1 MSWHVTTWTKPSSH
15 HFHWI
20 APRLSTTYDSGEDE
34 PPWKRSHSRELLA
47 GLVCT
52 NVQLCLVVILKAD
65 ISGSNMVKHYWS
77 SNTLRVD
84 WKVTQILWHHALML
98 IVIDLL
104 SVTFHHFFTFAR
116 RGPPKCR
123 AGCGIGGLNG
133 IVSNE
138 RRQANWCL
146 VWTTWASIPL
156 GPTSSHW
163 LNSSL
168 RLCHCVLRQFVG
180 SSIPHGHSM
189 LCRSRTGRNVGR
201 WPRLDT
207 PCRTQGDLQGLN
219 RRCFVAL
226 QSGIGAV
233 YIIYIT

>member
-168 RLCHCVLRQFVG
+168 RLCHCVLRTVRGF
-180 SSIPHGHSM
+180 IHPTWFGHSM
-189 LCRSRTGRNVGR
+189 LCRSRTERNVGR
-201 WPRLDT
+201 WPRLL
-207 PCRTQGDLQGLN
+207 PCRTQGDL
-219 RRCFVAL
+219 
-226 QSGIGAV
+226 
-233 YIIYIT
+233 